1 MKDFDSSDHRPDP
14 VIGRLLRE
22 HLVPDDKDA
31 FVVRMQAAARQGGL
45 GRGAP
50 PRRRGFF
57 ALELPEAWFRPGIAA
72 AAALLVGVLV
82 GAQVADGGSGSVWL
96 AEALRPAGAPADLFA
111 VDARPDP
118 QLFLAPLLE
127 AQ

>member
-22 HLVPDDKDA
+22 HLVPDDNDA
-31 FVVRMQAAARQGGL
+31 FVVRMQAAARQEGL
-45 GRGAP
+45 SRVAP

-57 ALELPEAWFRPGIAA
+57 ALDLPEGWFRPGIAA

-82 GAQVADGGSGSVWL
+82 GARVTDGRTGSVWL
-96 AEALRPAGAPADLFA
+96 AEALRPAGAPAELFA